1 MSIVKNLGEL
11 SGPLFVFGGPYSN
24 LEATRAAL
32 DEAAMLGIPSER
44 IICTGDVT
52 AYCGSPEETSTL
64 IRQSGIHVVQG
75 NCEESLAA
83 DREDCGCGFDGENDC
98 SRLAVRWY
106 DYSKIATSSENKDWM
121 GNLPHRLTFSFAGKK
136 AHVLHGSDKQI
147 NQFIFPSTDPAIK
160 QRDLVNTGSDII
172 ISGHSGLPFTE
183 HVSDGVWHNAGV
195 VGVPANDGTPRVWY
209 SLIEATDQG
218 ISFSHKS
225 LTYDHAAAI
234 RTMLKYGLDDY
245 ASSLESGIYPSQ
257 DTFAAAEKQAK
268 GIALH
273 EQTIVYKHQGLANAY

>member
-1 MSIVKNLGEL
+1 MSLIKNLGKL

-32 DEAAMLGIPSER
+32 NEAKKLNIPSER

-52 AYCGSPEETSTL
+52 AYCGSPEETTTL

-83 DREDCGCGFDGENDC
+83 DRDDCACGFDGENDC

-106 DYSKIATSSENKDWM
+106 AHSKIQTSEDNKNWM
-121 GNLPHRLTFSFAGKK
+121 GSLPHRLKFSFEGKNV
-136 AHVLHGSDKQI
+136 HVLHGSDKQI
-147 NQFIFPSTDPAIK
+147 NEFIFQSTDPSIK
-160 QRDLVNTGSDII
+160 RRDLQNTGADII

-183 HVSDGVWHNAGV
+183 HVDDRIWHNAGV

-209 SLIEATDQG
+209 SLIEATDEG

-225 LTYDHAAAI
+225 LDYDYASTI
-234 RTMLKYGLDDY
+234 QTMLKHGLDDY
-245 ASSLESGIYPSQ
+245 APSLESGIYPSQ
-257 DTFAAAEKQAK
+257 DTFALAEQRAK
-268 GIALH
+268 GIALQ
-273 EQTIVYKHQGLANAY
+273 EQTILYNHRVLATA

>member
-1 MSIVKNLGEL
+1 MSLIKNLGKL

-32 DEAAMLGIPSER
+32 DEAKKLNIPSES

-52 AYCGSPEETSTL
+52 AYCGSPEETTTL

-83 DREDCGCGFDGENDC
+83 DRDDCACGFDGENDC

-106 DYSKIATSSENKDWM
+106 AHSKIQTSEDNKNWM
-121 GNLPHRLTFSFAGKK
+121 GSLPHRLKFSFEGKNV
-136 AHVLHGSDKQI
+136 HVLHGSDKQI
-147 NQFIFPSTDPAIK
+147 NEFIFQSTDPSIK
-160 QRDLVNTGSDII
+160 RRDLQNTGADII

-183 HVSDGVWHNAGV
+183 HVDDRIWHNAGV

-209 SLIEATDQG
+209 SLIEATDEG

-225 LTYDHAAAI
+225 LDYDYASTI
-234 RTMLKYGLDDY
+234 QTMLKHGLDDY
-245 ASSLESGIYPSQ
+245 APSLENGIYPSQ
-257 DTFAAAEKQAK
+257 DTFALAEQRAK
-268 GIALH
+268 GIALQ
-273 EQTIVYKHQGLANAY
+273 EQTILYNHRVLATA

>member
-1 MSIVKNLGEL
+1 MSLVKNLGEL

-32 DEAAMLGIPSER
+32 GKAKALGIPSER

-52 AYCGSPEETSTL
+52 AYCGNPEETSSL

-83 DREDCGCGFDGENDC
+83 DRDDCACGFDGENDC

-106 DYSKIATSSENKDWM
+106 AHSKIETSDETKNWM
-121 GNLPHRLTFSFAGKK
+121 GDLPHRLIFNFQGKK
-136 AHVLHGSDKQI
+136 VHVLHGSDQQI
-147 NQFIFPSTDPAIK
+147 NEFIFSSTDPAIK
-160 QRDLVNTGSDII
+160 RRDFVNTGADII

-183 HVSDGVWHNAGV
+183 HVDDRIWHNAGV

-225 LTYDHAAAI
+225 LTYDYASAMQ
-234 RTMLKYGLDDY
+234 TMVRFGLDDY
-245 ASSLESGIYPSQ
+245 AASLESGIYPSQ
-257 DTFAAAEKQAK
+257 DTFTAAEQQAK
-268 GIALH
+268 GVALQ
-273 EQTIVYKHQGLANAY
+273 EQTILYNHHVLANA

>member
-136 AHVLHGSDKQI
+136 VHVLHGSDKQI

-183 HVSDGVWHNAGV
+183 HVGDGVWHNAGV
-195 VGVPANDGTPRVWY
+195 VGVPANDGTPRVGTR
-209 SLIEATDQG
+209 L
-218 ISFSHKS
+218 
-225 LTYDHAAAI
+225 
-234 RTMLKYGLDDY
+234 LKQRIK
-245 ASSLESGIYPSQ
+245 A
-257 DTFAAAEKQAK
+257 
-268 GIALH
+268 
-273 EQTIVYKHQGLANAY
+273 

>member
-1 MSIVKNLGEL
+1 MSLVKDLGEL

-52 AYCGSPEETSTL
+52 AYCGNPEETSTL

-83 DREDCGCGFDGENDC
+83 DREDCACGFDGENDC

-106 DYSKIATSSENKDWM
+106 AHSKIETSTENKNWM
-121 GNLPHRLTFSFAGKK
+121 GNLPHRLTFNFAGKK
-136 AHVLHGSDKQI
+136 VHVLHGSDKQI
-147 NQFIFPSTDPAIK
+147 NEFIFQSTDPSIK
-160 QRDLVNTGSDII
+160 QRDLANTGADII

-183 HVSDGVWHNAGV
+183 HVGDGIWHNAGV

-209 SLIEATDQG
+209 SLVEATDQG
-218 ISFSHKS
+218 IRFSHKS
-225 LTYDHAAAI
+225 LTYDHTTAI
-234 RTMLKYGLDDY
+234 KTMLKYGLDDY
-245 ASSLESGIYPSQ
+245 ATSLESGIYPSQ
-257 DTFAAAEKQAK
+257 DTFAVAEQHAK
-268 GIALH
+268 GVALQ
-273 EQTIVYKHQGLANAY
+273 EQTIVYNHHALANT

>member
-1 MSIVKNLGEL
+1 MSLIKNLGKL

-32 DEAAMLGIPSER
+32 DEAKKLNIPSER

-52 AYCGSPEETSTL
+52 AYCGSPEETTTL

-83 DREDCGCGFDGENDC
+83 DRDDCACGFDGENDC

-106 DYSKIATSSENKDWM
+106 AHSKIQTSEDNKNWM
-121 GNLPHRLTFSFAGKK
+121 GSLPHRLKFSFEGKNV
-136 AHVLHGSDKQI
+136 HVLHGSDKQI
-147 NQFIFPSTDPAIK
+147 NEFIFQSTDPSIK
-160 QRDLVNTGSDII
+160 RRDLQNTGADII

-183 HVSDGVWHNAGV
+183 HVDDRIWHNAGV

-209 SLIEATDQG
+209 SLIEATDEG

-225 LTYDHAAAI
+225 LDYDYASTI
-234 RTMLKYGLDDY
+234 QTMLKHGLDDY
-245 ASSLESGIYPSQ
+245 APSLESGIYPSQ
-257 DTFAAAEKQAK
+257 DTFALAEQRAK
-268 GIALH
+268 GIALQ
-273 EQTIVYKHQGLANAY
+273 EQTILYNHRVLATA

>member
-1 MSIVKNLGEL
+1 MPITKDLGEL
-11 SGPLFVFGGPYSN
+11 STPLFVFGGPYSN

-32 DEAAMLGIPSER
+32 DEAKALGIPSEQ

-52 AYCGSPEETSTL
+52 AYCGNPDETSTL

-98 SRLAVRWY
+98 SILAVRWY
-106 DYSKIATSSENKDWM
+106 AHSKIATSNENKDWM
-121 GNLPHRLTFSFAGKK
+121 GSLPHRLTFSFHGKQV
-136 AHVLHGSDKQI
+136 HVLHGSDKQI
-147 NQFIFPSTDPAIK
+147 NEFIFPSTDPAIK
-160 QRDLVNTGSDII
+160 RRDLASTRADII
-172 ISGHSGLPFTE
+172 ISGHSGLPFTQ
-183 HVSDGVWHNAGV
+183 HIDDGIWHNAGV
-195 VGVPANDGTPRVWY
+195 VGVPANDGTRRVWY

-234 RTMLKYGLDDY
+234 KTMLKYGLDDY

-257 DTFAAAEKQAK
+257 DTFTPAEQQAK
-268 GIALH
+268 GIALQ
-273 EQTIVYKHQGLANAY
+273 EQTIVYNHHAPTNP

>member
-1 MSIVKNLGEL
+1 MSLIKNLGKL
-11 SGPLFVFGGPYSN
+11 SGPLLIFGGPYSN
-24 LEATRAAL
+24 LEATRAVL
-32 DEAAMLGIPSER
+32 DEARKLSIPSER

-52 AYCGSPEETSTL
+52 AYCGNPEETSAL
-64 IRQSGIHVVQG
+64 VRQSGIHVVQG

-83 DREDCGCGFDGENDC
+83 DREDCACGFDGENDC

-106 DYSKIATSSENKDWM
+106 AHSKIQTSDENKNWM
-121 GNLPHRLTFSFAGKK
+121 GSLPHRLTFNFAGKK
-136 AHVLHGSDKQI
+136 VHVLHGSDKKI
-147 NQFIFPSTDPAIK
+147 NEFIFQSTDPSIK
-160 QRDLVNTGSDII
+160 RRDLVNTGADII
-172 ISGHSGLPFTE
+172 ISGHSGLPFTQ
-183 HVSDGVWHNAGV
+183 HIDDSIWHNAGV

-257 DTFAAAEKQAK
+257 DTFSKPEQHAK
-268 GIALH
+268 GIPLQ
-273 EQTIVYKHQGLANAY
+273 EQTILYNHKALANA